1 MELRPFPMPRSEM
14 LHIRG
19 HLVMMTALRLDAGWD
34 ETLPWTSRVWI
45 GGRWFRR
52 LRLGVA

>member
-1 MELRPFPMPRSEM
+1 MELGRFPSQRAKM

-19 HLVMMTALRLDAGWD
+19 DLVMMTALRVEAGWD